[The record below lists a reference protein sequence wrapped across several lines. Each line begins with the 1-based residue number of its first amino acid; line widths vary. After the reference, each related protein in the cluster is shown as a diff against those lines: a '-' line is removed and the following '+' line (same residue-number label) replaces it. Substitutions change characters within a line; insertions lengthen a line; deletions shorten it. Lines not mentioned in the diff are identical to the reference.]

1 MKLKDLKDST
11 IDKLANKLKS
21 SIEKAIDEQKLVSI
35 AMIYADNSIDRDELV
50 DKIQCK
56 YYRVNDCIVVIKA
69 LEEEKGDN

>member
-35 AMIYADNSIDRDELV
+35 VMIYADNSINRDELV

-56 YYRVNDCIVVIKA
+56 YYKVDDCVLIIKV
-69 LEEEKGDN
+69 LEE